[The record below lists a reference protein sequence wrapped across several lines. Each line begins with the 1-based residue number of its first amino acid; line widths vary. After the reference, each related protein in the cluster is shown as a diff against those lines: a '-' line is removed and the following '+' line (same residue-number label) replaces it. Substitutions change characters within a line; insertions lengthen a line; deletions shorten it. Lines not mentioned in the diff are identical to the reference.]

1 MGPLNGFKIVEIAGI
16 GPTQFTGMLLADM
29 GAQIIRVGRPGGSDP
44 NVEIPARF
52 NLMNRSR
59 PTIVVDLK
67 RPAGAALVLRLCEQ
81 ADALFEG
88 FRPGAMER
96 LGLGPDDCLAINPRL
111 VYGRMTG
118 WGQEGPLAQAA
129 GHDANYIAL
138 AGVLASIGERG
149 GEPVYPLN
157 LIGDFGGGGVY
168 LALGLLAALLETSR
182 SGQGQ
187 VVDAAMVD
195 GAASMMTVFYGLM
208 AAGMWRQE
216 RGANVIDAGAP
227 FVHVYRTKDDKH
239 VVISPLEGRFYQELL
254 ARTSV
259 DIDPGE
265 QMNVQHWAAHEQ
277 KLKALFLTKSRDEWC
292 DLLEGTDTCFA
303 PVLSLSEATAH
314 PHNVA
319 RGTYVEVDGIVQ
331 PGPAPRFNRTP
342 AKIQDAPREPGQG
355 TESSLLAWGV
365 SEQEIQQL
373 VGEGVVGLS
382 SG

>member
-29 GAQIIRVGRPGGSDP
+29 GAQIIRVGRPGASDP

-67 RPAGAALVLRLCEQ
+67 RPEGAALVLRLCEQ

-157 LIGDFGGGGVY
+157 LIGDFGSGGV
-168 LALGLLAALLETSR
+168 
-182 SGQGQ
+182 
-187 VVDAAMVD
+187 
-195 GAASMMTVFYGLM
+195 
-208 AAGMWRQE
+208 
-216 RGANVIDAGAP
+216 
-227 FVHVYRTKDDKH
+227 
-239 VVISPLEGRFYQELL
+239 
-254 ARTSV
+254 
-259 DIDPGE
+259 
-265 QMNVQHWAAHEQ
+265 
-277 KLKALFLTKSRDEWC
+277 
-292 DLLEGTDTCFA
+292 
-303 PVLSLSEATAH
+303 
-314 PHNVA
+314 
-319 RGTYVEVDGIVQ
+319 
-331 PGPAPRFNRTP
+331 
-342 AKIQDAPREPGQG
+342 
-355 TESSLLAWGV
+355 
-365 SEQEIQQL
+365 
-373 VGEGVVGLS
+373 
-382 SG
+382 